1 MDGERTCPP
10 LKKRRISEQRFKLEY
25 NAEWPTI
32 TRSKLDDFH
41 AYCMLC
47 KTDFSVRHGG
57 RHDVEKH
64 IRTAKHTSYK
74 AAVEATRP
82 IAGFFTVDSDTS
94 VINAEV
100 LAVDFLVEHN
110 IPIAVADHIGPLV
123 KKMFPDSKI
132 AGKYGSGRTKSSAI
146 VGALAKEDASV
157 ITEAMRTAPYSLA
170 TDGSTDYGDCK
181 LYPLVVKYFDRG
193 LGRVLTVLLSLPE
206 CHEASTGQNIFKLID
221 NELEKRS
228 ISWDNCMSFGADN
241 AMVMQGLK
249 AGTAGYIN
257 KKNSAV
263 YVLGCP
269 CHLIHLAAEKA
280 AAQLPVSIEELLV
293 DIYFYL
299 DKSSKRKQ
307 GLKKFQDLCG
317 VEMRKIV
324 KHVSTRWLSLD
335 KCIARLLQQW
345 PALLQYFE
353 SEQSGHSSKDKTTQ
367 SSSKDKTT
375 QSSSKDKTTQ
385 SSSKDKSTHS
395 VSKDT
400 STHSSSSKD
409 NSQFDLAGYLFRQ
422 QNLAKFCQGKKTPA
436 AATTQP
442 KTATAKPNTSSAAPT
457 RPKTSSTAPTRP
469 KTSSTAPTQPKTSST
484 AHTQPKT
491 STTTPTQPKTS
502 STAPTQPKT
511 SSTAP
516 TQPNTS
522 STGTTQPKTGAQQRV
537 QRACQH
543 LQDPTFHLY
552 CYFLSAVLPIFD
564 EANTLLQLDKPCIQ
578 ILHRTLTTQLKNLL
592 NRFVK
597 PQVINAAAKVH
608 QVPFREPSN
617 QKSNETLFI
626 GQNTRDFIR
635 DHPELE
641 ELQLAQVFSAVRA
654 FYMKAVEYMVKK
666 FPYDDPVIRNASV
679 ADMSARDSA
688 DFNSVRYFTG
698 RFPCLKMSAEE
709 MDKLEGQFMT
719 YQTDALP
726 ESITS
731 CDRPDTQWHLM
742 SQLKDGNGHLKYPL
756 LCKVMLAILC
766 IFHSNAD
773 CERIFSLVT
782 KNRTEF
788 RPSMGMETLSNL
800 ITHKQFM
807 VAKGSVC
814 YKQAYSKTTLAKAK
828 SATYDHL
835 K

>member
-1 MDGERTCPP
+1 MDGERTYPP

-353 SEQSGHSSKDKTTQ
+353 SEKSGHSSKDKTTQ
-367 SSSKDKTT
+367 SSS
-375 QSSSKDKTTQ
+375 
-385 SSSKDKSTHS
+385 
-395 VSKDT
+395 
-400 STHSSSSKD
+400 
-409 NSQFDLAGYLFRQ
+409 
-422 QNLAKFCQGKKTPA
+422 
-436 AATTQP
+436 
-442 KTATAKPNTSSAAPT
+442 
-457 RPKTSSTAPTRP
+457 
-469 KTSSTAPTQPKTSST
+469 
-484 AHTQPKT
+484 
-491 STTTPTQPKTS
+491 
-502 STAPTQPKT
+502 
-511 SSTAP
+511 
-516 TQPNTS
+516 
-522 STGTTQPKTGAQQRV
+522 
-537 QRACQH
+537 
-543 LQDPTFHLY
+543 
-552 CYFLSAVLPIFD
+552 
-564 EANTLLQLDKPCIQ
+564 
-578 ILHRTLTTQLKNLL
+578 
-592 NRFVK
+592 
-597 PQVINAAAKVH
+597 
-608 QVPFREPSN
+608 
-617 QKSNETLFI
+617 
-626 GQNTRDFIR
+626 
-635 DHPELE
+635 
-641 ELQLAQVFSAVRA
+641 
-654 FYMKAVEYMVKK
+654 
-666 FPYDDPVIRNASV
+666 
-679 ADMSARDSA
+679 
-688 DFNSVRYFTG
+688 
-698 RFPCLKMSAEE
+698 
-709 MDKLEGQFMT
+709 
-719 YQTDALP
+719 
-726 ESITS
+726 
-731 CDRPDTQWHLM
+731 
-742 SQLKDGNGHLKYPL
+742 
-756 LCKVMLAILC
+756 
-766 IFHSNAD
+766 
-773 CERIFSLVT
+773 
-782 KNRTEF
+782 
-788 RPSMGMETLSNL
+788 
-800 ITHKQFM
+800 
-807 VAKGSVC
+807 
-814 YKQAYSKTTLAKAK
+814 
-828 SATYDHL
+828 
-835 K
+835 